1 MLDVGSFSN
10 LQAMRPISVY
20 TLHLVLFLL
29 LLLKK
34 ACFGSGCLDS
44 VELLAQQELGV
55 DRQENRFSQC
65 SVKNEGR
72 VSWISPKDPQ
82 IIFKDYQEPSTL

>member
-1 MLDVGSFSN
+1 MNDTQGSILFFFSPA
-10 LQAMRPISVY
+10 LLSLTVFCFVFDPFSVY

-55 DRQENRFSQC
+55 DRQENR
-65 SVKNEGR
+65 
-72 VSWISPKDPQ
+72 
-82 IIFKDYQEPSTL
+82 